1 MRVAT
6 YKGLALRLFIFGL
19 QPADFAFVLLAALMA
34 WGTTFSPA
42 FTAVCFFGGYFL
54 ARKGKHA
61 DMETR
66 KILIRFLITPPRIA
80 VKSGDIPGYRL
91 CLK

>member
-1 MRVAT
+1 MRVTT

-19 QPADFAFVLLAALMA
+19 QPADFVFVLLATLMA

-42 FTAVCFFGGYFL
+42 LTAVCFFGGYFF
-54 ARKGKHA
+54 ARKGKHV
-61 DMETR
+61 DTETR
-66 KILIRFLITPPRIA
+66 KIIIRFLITPPRIA
-80 VKSGDIPGYRL
+80 VKGGDIPGYRL